1 MVKLLLI
8 SKNITRSSKTIICME
23 GCLLLIA
30 GLDTNIVETL
40 VYIKLGKVLS
50 SLKFDNKLRNQ
61 QK

>member
-1 MVKLLLI
+1 M
-8 SKNITRSSKTIICME
+8 ICME